1 MNEGFQIRRL
11 LSLIHVNVK
20 ESLSQVFSQAG
31 GKRGGSKRAAR
42 IRGGLLLLVIVLAC
56 LPLAFLLA
64 SGVSETTRLLLAAQL
79 EPIMV
84 SVILVIGMLIIFVPS
99 FVLVPTSYYFSEDLE
114 LYMTMPLRPS
124 EILAAKFLSVT
135 IQQYAIA
142 LLFVIPLTVGYL
154 QVAFSVRAL
163 FGWLISILFLPIFPV
178 LFVSL
183 LTWLLMLIAPVLRN
197 KNRMAMVTGIFS
209 IAVAI
214 GVNMILQSGPNG
226 DPSKMLQDIVLNGE
240 GIFQTAAMVFPP
252 LRGAQLMIAGNG
264 AGSFALGL
272 VLVVGINVLLFLVY
286 LFLMEK
292 SYFRVILSMNAGGTK
307 RAELNAGARAG
318 AVSRSGSAFGSL
330 AQREWKTLFRTPAY
344 FLNSVLGAFILPIM
358 LIFGLFVGL
367 SRAEVSWSELLPLLR
382 NGYPQVVEIVGG
394 EIPLGLAVGW
404 LLGIFSGAISG
415 TSITAYSRD
424 AKHLGVLAA
433 MPISPL
439 QLALAKMMPG
449 LVLGLLC
456 PVLLMIGA
464 GVLLGGQPLLLVS
477 ILIGSIL
484 STYLTN
490 CLDLILDAMRP
501 RLQWSNEQQAIK
513 GNVNVF
519 FGQIIHFALFGAI
532 LFLGIQLSDYFVM
545 YTYIV
550 MGVTLLLS
558 LFATLFLARRAERLL
573 SRMNA

>member
-11 LSLIHVNVK
+11 LSLIRVNVK

-31 GKRGGSKRAAR
+31 GKRGGSQRAAR
-42 IRGGLLLLVIVLAC
+42 FRGVLLLAVIVLAC
-56 LPLAFLLA
+56 IPLAFLLA
-64 SGVSETTRLLLAAQL
+64 SGVSETTRLLLPAQL
-79 EPIMV
+79 EPIIV

-99 FVLVPTSYYFSEDLE
+99 FVLVPTSYYFSEDLG
-114 LYMTMPLRPS
+114 LYMAMPVRPS

-135 IQQYAIA
+135 VQQYAIA
-142 LLFVIPLTVGYL
+142 LLFVIPMTVGYL

-197 KNRMAMVTGIFS
+197 KNRMAVVTGVFS

-214 GVNMILQSGPNG
+214 GINMVLQSG
-226 DPSKMLQDIVLNGE
+226 DPSVLLQNVIFNGE

-272 VLVVGINVLLFLVY
+272 VLVVGVNVLLFLVY

-292 SYFRVILSMNAGGTK
+292 SYFRVILSMNVGGTK
-307 RAELNAGARAG
+307 RVELNAGARAG
-318 AVSRSGSAFGSL
+318 AVSRSGSTFGSL
-330 AQREWKTLFRTPAY
+330 VQREWHVLFRTPAY

-358 LIFGLFVGL
+358 LIVGLFVGL
-367 SRAEVSWSELLPLLR
+367 SRAEVSWSEVLPLLR
-382 NGYPQVVEIVGG
+382 SGYPQVVEIVGG
-394 EIPLGLAVGW
+394 EIPLGLAAGW

-439 QLALAKMMPG
+439 QLALAKMVPG

-456 PVLLMIGA
+456 PALLMIGA
-464 GVLLGGQPLLLVS
+464 GVLLGGQPILLVS
-477 ILIGSIL
+477 ILIGGIL

-532 LFLGIQLSDYFVM
+532 LFLGIQLPDYFVT

-558 LFATLFLARRAERLL
+558 LLATLFLARRAGRLL
-573 SRMNA
+573 LRMNA